1 MAEDSDLEK
10 TEQASQQR
18 LDKAREEGDVPRSRE
33 LATFVGLLASGGGV
47 WFMGSSLVHALEASL
62 ASGMQFE
69 RADAVDFSMLF
80 GHLSHGLVQV
90 ALAFAPLAGL
100 LLLVGVVTPALIG
113 GWVISPNVMQF
124 DVNRINPVEGIA
136 KMFTVR
142 TLVELAKAII
152 KAGLVG
158 IVAWT
163 MIMHEKE
170 ALLSL
175 GVEPLRAAVADSG
188 QLIWKAYLAMTM
200 ALGVVAL
207 IDVPYQLWNYAD
219 RHKMTRQ
226 ELRQEARESEGDPQV
241 RGRIRAQQR
250 EMARRRMMA
259 NVPKADVVVTN
270 PTHYAVALQY
280 SDQGSRAPMVVAKGA
295 GEVAA
300 RIRELADEH
309 GVPRMEAPALARAL
323 YRHVELE
330 REIPDVLY
338 AAVAEVLAYV
348 YQLRSWR
355 IRGGQYPVMPSY
367 IEVPPGMDPLESE
380 TEPAAAAEGDD
391 A

>member
-142 TLVELAKAII
+142 TLV
-152 KAGLVG
+152 
-158 IVAWT
+158 
-163 MIMHEKE
+163 
-170 ALLSL
+170 
-175 GVEPLRAAVADSG
+175 
-188 QLIWKAYLAMTM
+188 
-200 ALGVVAL
+200 
-207 IDVPYQLWNYAD
+207 
-219 RHKMTRQ
+219 
-226 ELRQEARESEGDPQV
+226 
-241 RGRIRAQQR
+241 
-250 EMARRRMMA
+250 
-259 NVPKADVVVTN
+259 
-270 PTHYAVALQY
+270 
-280 SDQGSRAPMVVAKGA
+280 
-295 GEVAA
+295 
-300 RIRELADEH
+300 
-309 GVPRMEAPALARAL
+309 
-323 YRHVELE
+323 
-330 REIPDVLY
+330 
-338 AAVAEVLAYV
+338 
-348 YQLRSWR
+348 
-355 IRGGQYPVMPSY
+355 
-367 IEVPPGMDPLESE
+367 
-380 TEPAAAAEGDD
+380 
-391 A
+391 